1 MADELARYAAATKPL
16 GPESSFAVGS
26 YTIRE
31 SFQKKKRAK
40 SPDSKYLG
48 CAKLN
53 TLLERYNLSKFK

>member
-40 SPDSKYLG
+40 SGK
-48 CAKLN
+48 C
-53 TLLERYNLSKFK
+53 